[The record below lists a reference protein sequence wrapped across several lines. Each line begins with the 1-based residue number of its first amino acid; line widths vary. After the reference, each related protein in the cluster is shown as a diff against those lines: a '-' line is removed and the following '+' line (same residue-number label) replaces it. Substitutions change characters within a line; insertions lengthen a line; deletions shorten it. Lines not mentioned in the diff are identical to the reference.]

1 MLRIYD
7 LKNQQMLTKPDFWEL
22 TEGFVSFR
30 GVSFVGSF
38 KVIEKE
44 LLPRYQQVKLILGME
59 DRQTGQKM
67 EQIFNV
73 PRRVEE
79 LVNSSDTF
87 LQRIEAG
94 SLQLKFT
101 KQALFH
107 SRRL

>member
-44 LLPRYQQVKLILGME
+44 LLPRYQQVKLILGW
-59 DRQTGQKM
+59 RTGKPAKKW
-67 EQIFNV
+67 NK
-73 PRRVEE
+73 
-79 LVNSSDTF
+79 SSMS
-87 LQRIEAG
+87 RGG
-94 SLQLKFT
+94 S
-101 KQALFH
+101 
-107 SRRL
+107 RNW